1 MRQRNIILRS
11 LHTLAFLI
19 LSAACGSPDRAAQLA
34 GKAIDTL
41 DDVQYATVQIEATGT
56 FVDPQEGLLSNVA
69 GRGSGFI
76 IDPSGIAVTN
86 NHVVSGAAT
95 LDVWVAG
102 EETSRNAKILGVS
115 ECSDL
120 ALIDIDGENYPYLE
134 WYAGDIRVG
143 LDVYA
148 VGFPLGDPEY
158 TLTSGIVAK
167 EKTSG
172 ETPWSSIDNVLE
184 HDATLNPGNSGGPLV
199 TGEGKV
205 IGVNFASSQRPGTQA
220 QYYAIKAD
228 EATAI
233 IDRLRAGEN
242 VTSMGINGV
251 AVNDGKSLFGIWVY
265 SVTAG
270 SPADVAGIRPGDII
284 VTLEGLVLSTD
295 GTMSDYCDVLRTHG
309 EDSVMSIQVLRF
321 DTQEVLEGR
330 VNGPALQVSYS
341 FGRELASNV
350 QTEKQVPSGAYK
362 EYMLIRDS
370 QNEIQ
375 MEVPTAWRDVD
386 PDILWDYTASLWAA
400 PDLVDFTIFEEG
412 PGVSFAAFNR
422 EYLAVGTIEEE
433 LDDPFVRQDDCVFDN
448 RYAFEK
454 PNFRG
459 MFDLYTDCN
468 GVGGPM
474 RLALVAELQDPT
486 QDVLVR
492 IIIQVVTEDDLYALD
507 HILETFE
514 VIAPI
519 L

>member
-1 MRQRNIILRS
+1 MRRRRIIVRS
-11 LHTLAFLI
+11 LLSFLF
-19 LSAACGSPDRAAQLA
+19 LLLTSTCSSSDRAAQLA
-34 GKAIDTL
+34 GKAVNDL
-41 DDVQYATVQIEATGT
+41 DDVKYATIQIEATGT
-56 FVDPQEGLLSNVA
+56 FVDPQAGLLSNIA

-95 LDVWVAG
+95 LEVWVGG
-102 EETSRNAKILGVS
+102 EDASRNATILGVS

-120 ALIDIDGENYPYLE
+120 ALIDIDGEDYPYLQ
-134 WYAGDIRVG
+134 WYEGDIQVG
-143 LDVYA
+143 LEVYA
-148 VGFPLGDPEY
+148 VGFPLGDPEF
-158 TLTSGIVAK
+158 TLTSGIVSK
-167 EKTSG
+167 EETSG
-172 ETPWSSIDNVLE
+172 DTPWSSVDNVLE

-199 TGEGKV
+199 TQDGKV
-205 IGVNFASSQRPGTQA
+205 VGVNFASSQRPGTQA
-220 QYYAIKAD
+220 RYFAIKAD

-233 IDRLRAGEN
+233 IDRLRTGEY
-242 VTSMGINGV
+242 VTSIGINGG
-251 AVNDGKSLFGIWVY
+251 AVNDGESLYGIWVY

-270 SPADVAGIRPGDII
+270 SPADVVGVRPGDII

-309 EDSVMSIQVLRF
+309 EDSVMSVQVLRF
-321 DTQEVLEGR
+321 ASQEVLEGR
-330 VNGPALQVSYS
+330 VNGPPLQVSYS

-350 QTEKQVPSGAYK
+350 QEDEQLPSGAYK
-362 EYMLIRDS
+362 DYMVIRDS

-375 MEVPTAWRDVD
+375 MEVPTAWSDVD

-422 EYLAVGTIEEE
+422 EYLLVGTIEEE
-433 LDDPFVRQDDCVFDN
+433 LEDPFVRQDDCVFND
-448 RYAFEK
+448 RYPFEK
-454 PNFRG
+454 PNFKG

-468 GVGGPM
+468 GTGGPM
-474 RLALVAELQDPT
+474 RLALVAELQDST

-492 IIIQVVTEDDLYALD
+492 IIIQVITEDDLYALD